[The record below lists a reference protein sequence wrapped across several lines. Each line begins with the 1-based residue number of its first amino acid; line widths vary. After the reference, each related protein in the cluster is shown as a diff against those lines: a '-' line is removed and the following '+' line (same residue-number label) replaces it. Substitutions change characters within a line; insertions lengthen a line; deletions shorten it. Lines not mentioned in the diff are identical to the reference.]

1 MLTRQAWG
9 GARIYMGNRNQVY
22 DALHDFIGNNYK
34 DPKAAIIFTGELESF
49 PSLALETDVFG
60 T

>member
-1 MLTRQAWG
+1 
-9 GARIYMGNRNQVY
+9 MGNRNQVY